1 LNEKL
6 TLSLAYLSGIS
17 FNEIN
22 TENILTVVSS
32 LSIPQILIL
41 TITGSLLLSNIKF
54 KNWRDKIPIYLY
66 KCEKHGIQICYP
78 QGHMHNLRCPQCGCL
93 DLIS

>member
-54 KNWRDKIPIYLY
+54 KNWRDKIPIYLFTY
-66 KCEKHGIQICYP
+66 INAKNTVSRYATLKDICITSDAP
-78 QGHMHNLRCPQCGCL
+78 NA
-93 DLIS
+93 DA